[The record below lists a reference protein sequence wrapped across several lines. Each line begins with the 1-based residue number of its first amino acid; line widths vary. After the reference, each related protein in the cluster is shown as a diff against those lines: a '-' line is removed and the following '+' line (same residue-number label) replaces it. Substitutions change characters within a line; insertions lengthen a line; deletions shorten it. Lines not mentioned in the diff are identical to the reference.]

1 MTAPLLQLDGVSKRF
16 GGVAAVQNVTAD
28 IHAGEIV
35 GLIGPNGAGKT
46 TLVNVITGVHRATS
60 GTVKFEGQDVTAQ
73 RPFEAA
79 RRGLSRTFQIVQPFP
94 EMTVRENVAAAA
106 LFAAGAESR
115 AVAMR
120 DADEQLEFV
129 GLKPLASE
137 PARSLTL
144 PNRKRLELAKSLA
157 MKPRMLLLDEVN
169 AGLNPSE
176 IDRALDLIRAIAARG
191 VTIVIIEH
199 LMKVVL
205 GLSQRVLV
213 LHHGELVAEGT
224 PDEIVADDRVIEAY
238 LGDRFAKRGKPADD
252 LAETAP

>member
-1 MTAPLLQLDGVSKRF
+1 MTAPLLELTDVSKRF
-16 GGVAAVQNVTAD
+16 GGVSAVQNVTTT

-46 TLVNVITGVHRATS
+46 TLVNVVTGAHRAS
-60 GTVKFEGQDVTAQ
+60 GGAVKFEGEDVTAQ
-73 RPFEAA
+73 KPFQAA

-94 EMTVRENVAAAA
+94 AMTVRENVAAAA
-106 LFAAGAESR
+106 LFAGGSESR
-115 AVAMR
+115 TVAMR
-120 DADEQLEFV
+120 DADAQLEFV
-129 GLKPLASE
+129 GLMPLAGE

-157 MKPRMLLLDEVN
+157 MKPKMLLLDEVN

-176 IDRALDLIRAIAARG
+176 IDQALDLIRAIAANG

-205 GLSQRVLV
+205 GLSHRVLV

-224 PDEIVADDRVIEAY
+224 PDEIVQDDRVIEAY
-238 LGDRFAKRGKPADD
+238 LGDRFAKRGQA
-252 LAETAP
+252 AAGEAGQ